1 MSDKKT
7 LPGFA
12 RQSAVSGKKNR
23 RPGRGMPSPGAAA
36 FFLCC
41 LVLIL
46 VFALRSDRGFMRTT
60 DPLVEAEE
68 YTPAAGEVV
77 SQTLP
82 DGKKTIRDLQVKFG
96 TSGRVNEGLVT
107 VAFLKNGEEVRQWKL
122 DSDLVTDQEYRKFVF
137 DRPLSIKADDHC
149 AFTVSQAFEGEN
161 AVSVRLAENAAGGSG
176 EDGFEESDRGEDG
189 SEDSDYEESGYEE
202 DGSEENGSEE
212 NYMEEDG
219 SEGAEDEKG
228 AGQSLPEDRTVSFRL
243 TLVDGSMRARCL
255 PLLVIILV
263 ILSAAAAALID
274 FRRAGVLKLVLTA
287 FALFLFLEVFTTDL
301 MSRMVTEIPVRAYT
315 WKGATEKIG
324 PGEEWEELLS
334 LRRTDFSTLRIPVS
348 KGEGQ
353 SSSIYV
359 QLTNEES
366 GQVYFD
372 REISN
377 ADMTGGGPTGKA
389 IRISALENSG
399 GEGSENGDPSAT
411 QKSGKN
417 VFPCGTYRLLIRNA
431 DDSDSLRISVQDDGR
446 GEQTINYQAVLDSGL
461 GYRIA
466 SVVLLL
472 AGLYLIAVFS
482 GLADR
487 GIAGILGRTA
497 ASRSAGNSNGFGRTG
512 ASRSESPAGAPA
524 LRFFMISVIP
534 LSIIYLILLL
544 PWSAPDSG
552 SHIMA
557 VNRFTNI
564 LTGAGQ
570 DHEWD
575 ARADDAV
582 LFPTEEERRLE
593 RNPQMKDYAETY
605 LGGRTG
611 AQDRTLTQ
619 IGSDEKMV
627 FYSPVNYLPQILGF
641 TLARLLGLGTVP
653 MFFLARI
660 LTLIVYIAACAHAV
674 RTTPVGRSI
683 FAAIGLLPVSL
694 MIGSSISYDMM
705 VLISTLCFTASVLR
719 AAEEGGGITRNQ
731 ASSGRKNAAASRDNI
746 GDRQRTG
753 MAVIESAVW
762 AAVIGSVKGGGYL
775 LLLPLVLLLLPR
787 AGKETAYQG
796 AGSRENGFQKT
807 GSREMISDDPYALG
821 ASSGKLSGS
830 LAESLRGDPADPV
843 RPGRP
848 AHPAMRTGD
857 TLKRI
862 LPILLAGAIFA
873 LIFDVI
879 LPAGSLFQFGG
890 DINGK
895 MAFSYALT
903 HPAAYLAMM
912 MKAYITNADS
922 LVFGIAG
929 SRLAFAEPTI
939 PDLVIAGL
947 LLCTGAMALAE
958 KDRLSLT
965 RRDKTIFQIIIAV
978 LVLTMPA
985 MLLSWTNEGSDMIMG
1000 LQGRYYLPVLPLIL
1014 LACTKPS
1021 LYGKT
1026 AGRQDPDQTARRQT
1040 DRSFIRA
1047 FCLLSCLCVYYMMR
1061 LYLTR

>member
-1 MSDKKT
+1 
-7 LPGFA
+7 
-12 RQSAVSGKKNR
+12 
-23 RPGRGMPSPGAAA
+23 
-36 FFLCC
+36 
-41 LVLIL
+41 
-46 VFALRSDRGFMRTT
+46 
-60 DPLVEAEE
+60 
-68 YTPAAGEVV
+68 
-77 SQTLP
+77 
-82 DGKKTIRDLQVKFG
+82 
-96 TSGRVNEGLVT
+96 
-107 VAFLKNGEEVRQWKL
+107 
-122 DSDLVTDQEYRKFVF
+122 
-137 DRPLSIKADDHC
+137 
-149 AFTVSQAFEGEN
+149 
-161 AVSVRLAENAAGGSG
+161 
-176 EDGFEESDRGEDG
+176 
-189 SEDSDYEESGYEE
+189 
-202 DGSEENGSEE
+202 
-212 NYMEEDG
+212 
-219 SEGAEDEKG
+219 
-228 AGQSLPEDRTVSFRL
+228 
-243 TLVDGSMRARCL
+243 MRARCL

-274 FRRAGVLKLVLTA
+274 FRRAGVLKLILTA

-487 GIAGILGRTA
+487 GVAGILGRTG
-497 ASRSAGNSNGFGRTG
+497 ASRSEGNSNGFGRTG
-512 ASRSESPAGAPA
+512 ASRSEGNSNGFERTGAFRSEGSADEAGRTGSFRAESNAGTSGRTVASRSEGPAGASA

-582 LFPTEEERRLE
+582 LFPTEEERQLE

-731 ASSGRKNAAASRDNI
+731 ASSVRKNAAASRDGI
-746 GDRQRTG
+746 GDRRRTG

-807 GSREMISDDPYALG
+807 GSREMISDDPYAPG

-830 LAESLRGDPADPV
+830 LAESLQGDPEDPV

-862 LPILLAGAIFA
+862 LPILLAGAISA

-965 RRDKTIFQIIIAV
+965 RRDKTIFQIIIAA

-985 MLLSWTNEGSDMIMG
+985 MLLSWTSEGSDMIIG

-1021 LYGKT
+1021 PYGKT
-1026 AGRQDPDQTARRQT
+1026 AGRQDSDQTARRQT